1 VSGADDPHE
10 PAGPDGPHDATGTS
24 DAQRGVRT
32 SDAFSV
38 NGSGSLQRVNGSG
51 DAPSMSRDDG
61 RHVSSAPESPTMVR
75 TIERPRNIKSP
86 SSPGDKIFHG
96 VLNAG
101 GLMVLL
107 ITGLIAAFL
116 ILKAAGVLHQVGW
129 RFLTNFQW
137 ILNGN
142 KIGVGAVLIDGTII
156 AILSLAIAIPAA
168 LAVAI
173 FISEYAP
180 DSLRRIMIALVDLM
194 AAIPSILYGLWGF
207 FFLMPRLVGVER
219 WISDH
224 LGFIPFFKVPQ
235 ADQGF
240 EAGYFENSTLLA
252 AVVVSLMIIPIVASI
267 SRQVFSQ
274 APTNEREAA
283 YALGSTRWG
292 MIRTVVLPYGR
303 GGAIGAIMLG
313 FGRAM
318 GETVVIAIIIS
329 PVFTIVTHIPASGGN
344 SIAALIANYASESSP
359 EMLAALIAAGLVLF
373 VVTLVVN
380 ALAGIIV
387 ARSRSGLED
396 SD

>member
-1 VSGADDPHE
+1 MNDI
-10 PAGPDGPHDATGTS
+10 
-24 DAQRGVRT
+24 
-32 SDAFSV
+32 
-38 NGSGSLQRVNGSG
+38 G
-51 DAPSMSRDDG
+51 DARS
-61 RHVSSAPESPTMVR
+61 VSSAPDSPTMVR
-75 TIERPRNIKSP
+75 VLDRPRPIKSP
-86 SSPGDKIFHG
+86 SSPGDKVFHG

-101 GLMVLL
+101 GFLVLV
-107 ITGLIAAFL
+107 ITGLIALFL

-142 KIGVGAVLIDGTII
+142 KIGVGAVLIDGVII
-156 AILSLAIAIPAA
+156 ATIALAIAIPVA
-168 LAVAI
+168 LALAI

-180 DSLRRIMIALVDLM
+180 AGLRRVMIALVDLM

-207 FFLMPRLVGVER
+207 FFLMPRVIGVGR

-224 LGFIPFFKVPQ
+224 LGFIPFLKVPYTTFIPGQ
-235 ADQGF
+235 
-240 EAGYFENSTLLA
+240 FENSTLLA
-252 AVVVSLMIIPIVASI
+252 ASVVSLMIIPIVASI

-274 APTNEREAA
+274 APVNEREAA

-303 GGAIGAIMLG
+303 GGVIGASMLG

-329 PVFTIVTHIPASGGN
+329 PVFTIVTHIPESGGN
-344 SIAALIANYASESSP
+344 SIAALIANFASESSP
-359 EMLAALIAAGLVLF
+359 EMLSALIAAGLVLF
-373 VVTLVVN
+373 VVTLIVN

-387 ARSRSGLED
+387 ARSRSGMED
-396 SD
+396 TD